1 MRPASILVALVA
13 LVASAPMPME
23 HPCLQRGLTCLPD
36 ASKGLDETPIAEQHL
51 HPKRGLSCL
60 PGALEGTNRSEKR
73 DKPKN
78 KDKANKTNKSKKK
91 GKSKTGDIGPSSN
104 LTQEAVDHT
113 MPRVPIWPP
122 NLKRS
127 SEGATV
133 EDCNES
139 STQRDG
145 FDPLSGTI
153 KAFSNNKRG
162 PAWRT
167 RPSEKICDGM
177 ADFLGQKAEVNGT
190 TVSSAEARKNMN
202 QGYSWDGPVYKGSN
216 GIIPNEDWY
225 SEKLDSPEGPSSV
238 PPGGPEYPH

>member
-1 MRPASILVALVA
+1 MRPASILVAFVA
-13 LVASAPMPME
+13 LGASAPVPTE
-23 HPCLQRGLTCLPD
+23 HPCLERGLTCLSNAP
-36 ASKGLDETPIAEQHL
+36 KGLDEAPIPEQHL

-60 PGALEGTNRSEKR
+60 PGALKGTNRSEKR
-73 DKPKN
+73 DNPEN
-78 KDKANKTNKSKKK
+78 KGKAKKKNKSKKK
-91 GKSKTGDIGPSSN
+91 GKSKTEDMGPSSN

-127 SEGATV
+127 IEGGAA
-133 EDCNES
+133 EDDNES

-145 FDPLSGTI
+145 LGLLSRTM
-153 KAFSNNKRG
+153 KSFSNTKRS
-162 PAWRT
+162 PTWRT

-202 QGYSWDGPVYKGSN
+202 QGYSWDGPVYKGRN
-216 GIIPNEDWY
+216 GVIPNEDWY